1 MGAEAAKMLC
11 LGRKVSE
18 ILHGKGS
25 VRKVEP
31 FLKRAR
37 TKLVSSR
44 QPTRSSEIRKVK

>member
-11 LGRKVSE
+11 LGRKESE
-18 ILHGKGS
+18 ILHGKGN

-37 TKLVSSR
+37 NKVS
-44 QPTRSSEIRKVK
+44 K